1 MTGQLSLFGEPEP
14 APAASGATSR
24 VEGAPVAEAHVR
36 LAARLGP
43 LVHLGT
49 SSWAFPGW
57 SGIVY
62 QGPYD
67 ASRLS
72 REGLR
77 AYAAHPLLRTVSIDR
92 SYYGPLDVAAYR
104 GYAEQVPADFRFMVK
119 APAECTTPWTRNAK
133 GMPSGDN
140 PRYLD
145 PAFAEAVFV
154 RPALEGLGAT
164 CGPLVFQFPPQGRGV
179 ARDPAR
185 FAARLHAFLE
195 RLPREALCAVELRDA
210 ALLTDDYVQAL
221 AATGARHCVGVHPR
235 APGARE
241 QQAAV
246 EALPPGPLVVRWN
259 LNPAYGYEEAKEKYA
274 PFDRLMEQ
282 DPATR
287 GFLARL
293 CVAAVRGGQPVFL
306 VANNKA
312 EGSAPLTIFRLAEAI
327 DVQGGVGPPG

>member
-1 MTGQLSLFGEPEP
+1 MSGQLSLFGEPEP
-14 APAASGATSR
+14 APVARASASG
-24 VEGAPVAEAHVR
+24 VEGAAVPDALAQ
-36 LAARLGP
+36 LAARLRP

-92 SYYGPLDVAAYR
+92 SYYGPLDVATYR
-104 GYAEQVPADFRFMVK
+104 GYADQVPAGFRFMVK
-119 APAECTTPWTRNAK
+119 APAECTTPWARSASGK
-133 GMPSGDN
+133 PAGDN
-140 PRYLD
+140 PLYLD
-145 PAFAEAVFV
+145 PEFAEASFV

-164 CGPLVFQFPPQGRGV
+164 CGPLVFQFPPQGRGML
-179 ARDPAR
+179 RDPAR
-185 FAARLHAFLE
+185 FAARLHAFLK

-210 ALLTDDYVQAL
+210 ALLTEDYLQAL
-221 AATGARHCVGVHPR
+221 AAVGARHCVGVHPR

-241 QQAAV
+241 QRAAV

-274 PFDRLMEQ
+274 PFDRLMEE

-287 GFLARL
+287 GFLAGL
-293 CVAAVRGGQPVFL
+293 CGDALRGGQPVYL

-312 EGSAPLTIFRLAEAI
+312 EGSAPLTVFKLAEEIAL
-327 DVQGGVGPPG
+327 